1 MRLTHRYAEVRRPA
15 VQLWLRILVLCTLF
29 AATQGVLGAW
39 VVKRLAG
46 DHPVVQ
52 VCTSQGVRW
61 VVLDAQAPDGKSEG
75 ASVSSGP
82 CVWAGAHVAMAS
94 ALGVGFK
101 HALPQRWVVGSPQIE
116 EGRASGRVQRVLLMS
131 SMRGPPAPSSHAI

>member
-15 VQLWLRILVLCTLF
+15 VQLWLRTLVLCTLF
-29 AATQGVLGAW
+29 AATHGVLGAW

-61 VVLDAQAPDGKSEG
+61 VALDADASDGKGKGSG
-75 ASVSSGP
+75 VSSGP
-82 CVWAGAHVAMAS
+82 CVWAGAHVAIAS
-94 ALGVGFK
+94 ALGAGFK
-101 HALPQRWVVGSPQIE
+101 HTSPQRWVVGSPQVE
-116 EGRASGRVQRVLLMS
+116 EERASGRVQRVLLMS
-131 SMRGPPAPSSHAI
+131 SMRGPPAPPLRSI